1 MMQKADIRK
10 LSPEDTELLKACTEL
25 EKLCIPG
32 EAWSFES
39 FRSEAEKPSGF
50 VLAALDA
57 SGKVIGFLTA
67 SCVLDTAELT
77 NIAVVPEC
85 RKQGIAGMLLN
96 NLLSRI
102 GKAELFL
109 EVRESNLP
117 AGSFYQKYGFVQVG
131 IRKRF
136 YQNPDENAVLMKL
149 ESE

>member
-10 LSPEDTELLKACTEL
+10 LSPEDTNLLQACTEL
-25 EKLCIPG
+25 EKICIPG

-50 VLAALDA
+50 VLAALDD
-57 SGKVIGFLTA
+57 SGNVMGFLTA
-67 SCVLDTAELT
+67 SCIMDTAELT
-77 NIAVVPEC
+77 NIAVAPEC
-85 RKQGIAGMLLN
+85 RKQGVAGMLLK

-102 GKAELFL
+102 GRAELFL

-117 AGSFYQKYGFVQVG
+117 ARKFYQKYQFQEIG

-136 YQNPDENAVLMKL
+136 YQNPEENAVLMKW